1 MSNVICFSAL
11 TVLSKHLVGAFNIVH
26 QSWYIVVSFAA
37 LLWRVHSRSCNF
49 AALYCTIVTLVLF
62 IFNIISCYLDISSH
76 NCDEG
81 ASKESQCPGA
91 SQNRNPFLLKS
102 TISPE
107 KLQPV
112 HSHTSLDPEIASQT
126 ALLHFLFCYD
136 KLQSYS
142 EDLLYA
148 G

>member
-1 MSNVICFSAL
+1 MICFSAL

-26 QSWYIVVSFAA
+26 QSWHIVVSFAA
-37 LLWRVHSRSCNF
+37 KLWCVHSRSCNF
-49 AALYCTIVTLVLF
+49 AALYRTIMTLVLS
-62 IFNIISCYLDISSH
+62 IISCYLDISSH

-91 SQNRNPFLLKS
+91 SQTRNPFLLKS

-112 HSHTSLDPEIASQT
+112 CSHTSLDPEIASQT

-136 KLQSYS
+136 KLQSCYS